1 MAIYNEKSITRYVAC
16 PYCDGHGRIINL
28 GKYLSILRK
37 QSHLSQIEMGNYS
50 GYSRTQIQSVER
62 GLRNPSPMLLESYNN
77 LPVSGPLKLPIK
89 TKSLT
94 NIHD

>member
-1 MAIYNEKSITRYVAC
+1 MALYNEKPTKNYVIC
-16 PYCDGHGRIINL
+16 PYCEGDGTIINL

-50 GYSRTQIQSVER
+50 GYSRTQIQSVEL

-89 TKSLT
+89 TKSFAKM
-94 NIHD
+94 HK

>member
-1 MAIYNEKSITRYVAC
+1 MALYNEKPIMNHIIC
-16 PYCDGHGRIINL
+16 PYCDGTGKIKNL

-37 QSHLSQIEMGNYS
+37 QSHLSQIEMGMYA

-62 GLRNPSPMLLESYNN
+62 GLRNPSPMLLESYKN
-77 LPVSGPLKLPIK
+77 LPSSGPLKLPIK

-94 NIHD
+94 KMH